1 MEKDEIMEAVRNG
14 EHQKA
19 KLTDKERNVAIY
31 RRKEASSYAGVG
43 ADLNDE
49 KMNEIIAQ
57 HSLWKHMGVY
67 EDNGKSREALER
79 LISDCREG
87 KVDIILAPSMI
98 NFLIG
103 SEKMVNSI
111 RELKGL
117 GVGVYFLE
125 EGYYTLD
132 KAFDLI
138 INIFITVAEEE
149 SRMKS
154 NRRIYKTNNRYKEH
168 QTDMM

>member
-1 MEKDEIMEAVRNG
+1 
-14 EHQKA
+14 
-19 KLTDKERNVAIY
+19 
-31 RRKEASSYAGVG
+31 
-43 ADLNDE
+43 
-49 KMNEIIAQ
+49 
-57 HSLWKHMGVY
+57 MGVY